1 MKAQR
6 THILVCT
13 GTGCVSAG
21 AFDIMETFQKEI
33 EKHGLQEEIDVVPTG
48 CNGFCEN
55 GPLVLFE
62 PEGIFYQRLK
72 VQDVP
77 FLVEEHCLKGR
88 PVPTLMYTPHRKK
101 TPIPA
106 MKDIEFF
113 KYQKL
118 VALRNRGRINP
129 EKIEDYI
136 AFDGYLGLAKSLTEM
151 SPEQIIEQIRISGL
165 RGRGGA
171 GFPTARKWQVCKEQ
185 PNSPKYLICNADE
198 GDPGAFMDRSVLE
211 ADPHA
216 VIEGM
221 AIGAKAIGAEKG
233 FVYVRM
239 EYPLAVERM
248 KKAIKQAEDMG
259 LLGDDILGSG
269 FNFKLSVAIGA
280 GAFVC
285 GEESALIRS
294 IEGQVGRPRQRP
306 PFPAQK
312 GLWGKPTNINN
323 VETWVNVPQIIRK
336 GGAWFASV
344 GTEGSK
350 GTKIFSLVGKI
361 NNTGL
366 VEVPMGITVR
376 EIVFGI
382 GEGILGG
389 KKFKA
394 VQTGGPSGG
403 CLPESMLDLPIDYDS
418 LASVGSMM
426 GSGGL
431 IVMDED
437 TCMVDVAR
445 YFTNFLAGESCGKC
459 FTCRKGLERMLEI
472 LTNICNGKG
481 KEGDVELLEEL
492 AIMVKDTSMC
502 GLGQTAANPTLSTI
516 RYFRDEYDAHI
527 KEKRC
532 PAGFCKELITYSIL
546 EDKCIGCGA
555 CKRVCPTDSIS
566 GEKKQTHVIDTKTCI
581 KCGAC
586 VEACKFDAINVV

>member
-21 AFDIMETFQKEI
+21 AFDIMEAFKKEI
-33 EKHGLQEEIDVVPTG
+33 TKHGLQDEIDVVPTG

-55 GPLVLFE
+55 GPLALFE
-62 PEGIFYQRLK
+62 PEGVFYRQLR
-72 VQDVP
+72 VEDIP

-88 PVPTLMYTPHRKK
+88 PVPNLMYVPPKEK
-101 TPIPA
+101 SPIPA

-113 KYQKL
+113 KHQKL
-118 VALRNRGRINP
+118 VALRNRGRIDP

-136 AFDGYLGLAKSLTEM
+136 AFDGYMGLAKALTEM
-151 SPEQIIEQIRISGL
+151 TPEQILENIEISGL

-171 GFPTARKWQVCKEQ
+171 GFPTGRKWQICRDQ
-185 PNSPKYLICNADE
+185 PRTPKYLICNADE

-216 VIEGM
+216 IIEGM
-221 AIGAKAIGAEKG
+221 TIGAKAIGAEKG
-233 FVYVRM
+233 FIYVRT

-248 KKAIKQAEDMG
+248 KIAIGQAEEAG

-269 FNFKLSVAIGA
+269 FKFNLSIVRGA

-294 IEGQVGRPRQRP
+294 IEGKVGRPRQRP

-323 VETWVNVPQIIRK
+323 VETWVNVPQIIVK
-336 GGAWFASV
+336 GGEWFSRI
-344 GTEGSK
+344 GTQTSK

-366 VEVPMGITVR
+366 VEVPMGIKLR
-376 EIVFGI
+376 DIVFGI
-382 GEGILGG
+382 GGGILND
-389 KKFKA
+389 KNFKA

-403 CLPESMLDLPIDYDS
+403 CLPEGLLDLPIDYES
-418 LASVGSMM
+418 LQNVGSMM

-431 IVMDED
+431 IVMDEN

-445 YFTNFLAGESCGKC
+445 YFTNFLADESCGKC

-472 LTNICNGKG
+472 LTNICDGNG
-481 KEGDVELLEEL
+481 KEGDVELLTEL
-492 AIMVKDTSMC
+492 ALMVKETSMC
-502 GLGQTAANPTLSTI
+502 QLGQTAANPTLSTI
-516 RYFRDEYDAHI
+516 RYFMDEYEAHI
-527 KEKRC
+527 KEKKC
-532 PAGFCKELITYSIL
+532 PAGFCKELITYSVL

-555 CKRVCPTDSIS
+555 CKRVCPTDAIS
-566 GEKKQTHVIDTKTCI
+566 GEKKQVHKIDTETCI

>member
-21 AFDIMETFQKEI
+21 AFDIMEAFKKEI
-33 EKHGLQEEIDVVPTG
+33 TKHGLQEEIDVVPTG

-55 GPLVLFE
+55 GPLALFE
-62 PEGIFYQRLK
+62 PEGIFYRWLR
-72 VQDVP
+72 VEDIP

-88 PVPTLMYTPHRKK
+88 PVSNLMYVPPKEK
-101 TPIPA
+101 SPIPA

-113 KYQKL
+113 KHQKL
-118 VALRNRGRINP
+118 VALRNRGRIDP

-136 AFDGYLGLAKSLTEM
+136 AFDGYMGLAKALTEM
-151 SPEQIIEQIRISGL
+151 SPEQILENIEISGL

-171 GFPTARKWQVCKEQ
+171 GFPTAKKWRVCRDQ
-185 PNSPKYLICNADE
+185 PRTPKYLICNADE

-216 VIEGM
+216 IIEGM
-221 AIGAKAIGAEKG
+221 TIGAKAIGAEKG
-233 FVYVRM
+233 FIYVRT

-248 KKAIKQAEDMG
+248 KIAIGQAEEAG

-269 FNFKLSVAIGA
+269 FKFNLAIVRGA

-294 IEGQVGRPRQRP
+294 IEGKVGRPRQRP

-323 VETWVNVPQIIRK
+323 VETWVNVPQIIVK
-336 GGAWFASV
+336 GGEWFSRL
-344 GTEGSK
+344 GTQTSK

-366 VEVPMGITVR
+366 VEVPMGIR
-376 EIVFGI
+376 IRQIVFGI
-382 GEGILGG
+382 GGGILGD

-403 CLPESMLDLPIDYDS
+403 CIPEGLLDLPIDYES
-418 LASVGSMM
+418 LQSVGSMM

-431 IVMDED
+431 IVMDEK

-445 YFTNFLAGESCGKC
+445 YFTNFLADESCGKC

-472 LTNICNGKG
+472 LTNICDGKG

-492 AIMVKDTSMC
+492 AIMVKETSMC

-516 RYFRDEYDAHI
+516 RYFRDEYEAHI
-527 KEKRC
+527 KEKKC
-532 PAGFCKELITYSIL
+532 PAGFCKGLITYSIL
-546 EDKCIGCGA
+546 GDKCVGCGA
-555 CKRVCPTDSIS
+555 CMRVCPVEAVS
-566 GEKKQTHVIDTKTCI
+566 GEKKQVHKIDTQKCI

-586 VEACKFDAINVV
+586 VEACKFDAINVA

>member
-1 MKAQR
+1 
-6 THILVCT
+6 
-13 GTGCVSAG
+13 
-21 AFDIMETFQKEI
+21 MEAFQKEI
-33 EKHGLQEEIDVVPTG
+33 KKHGLEDEIDVVPTG

-55 GPLVLFE
+55 GPLALFE
-62 PEGIFYQRLK
+62 PDGIFYQRLK
-72 VQDVP
+72 VQDIP

-88 PVPTLMYTPHRKK
+88 PVPILMYVPHREKL
-101 TPIPA
+101 PIPA
-106 MKDIEFF
+106 MKNIDFF

-136 AFDGYLGLAKSLTEM
+136 AFDGYIGLAKALTEM
-151 SPEQIIEQIRISGL
+151 TPDEIIEEVSKSGL

-171 GFPTARKWQVCKEQ
+171 GFPTGRKWQICQEQ
-185 PNSPKYLICNADE
+185 PRTPKYIICNADE

-221 AIGAKAIGAEKG
+221 TIGARAIGAEKG
-233 FVYVRM
+233 FVYVRT

-248 KKAIKQAEDMG
+248 KKAIKAAEDMG
-259 LLGDDILGSG
+259 LLGEDILGTG
-269 FNFKLSVAIGA
+269 FNFKLSVVRGA

-294 IEGQVGRPRQRP
+294 VEGKVGRPRQRP

-336 GGAWFASV
+336 GSEWFASL
-344 GTEGSK
+344 GTENSK

-361 NNTGL
+361 VNTGL
-366 VEVPMGITVR
+366 VEVPMGIKIRDV
-376 EIVFGI
+376 VFGI
-382 GEGILGG
+382 GGGILGDR
-389 KKFKA
+389 KFKA
-394 VQTGGPSGG
+394 IQTGGPSGG
-403 CLPESMLDLPIDYDS
+403 CLPEELLDLPIDFQS
-418 LASVGSMM
+418 LQSVGSMM

-431 IVMDED
+431 IVMDEK

-445 YFTNFLAGESCGKC
+445 YFTNFLAEESCGKC

-472 LTNICNGKG
+472 LTNICEGRG
-481 KEGDVELLEEL
+481 KEGDVELLTEL
-492 AIMVKDTSMC
+492 GLMVKETSMC

-516 RYFRDEYDAHI
+516 RYFRNEYDAHI
-527 KEKRC
+527 RDKTC
-532 PAGFCKELITYSIL
+532 PAGFCKGIITYSIL
-546 EDKCIGCGA
+546 EEKCVGCGA
-555 CKRVCPTDSIS
+555 CKRVCPAKAVLGDKKEPHKIN
-566 GEKKQTHVIDTKTCI
+566 GEACI

-586 VEACKFDAINVV
+586 VEACKFDAINVG